1 MPRTEPGKTL
11 EAGFG
16 TAIITPPTPVQLAG
30 FIDDQPATDVHDD
43 LEVRALFLRGEH
55 GSVCLLVCDLLGLSP
70 RFANPVR
77 DAVATALE
85 LDRAAVLTSCIHT
98 HAGPS
103 TIQGGHLL
111 GWITPDG
118 YLETL
123 VERGVAAA
131 LSARAAAAPASLRA
145 GRWPLPPGLSRNR
158 RGLPYDPTFAVVD
171 VIGAGDARIGTIA
184 NVSIHPVALGPEC
197 LAVSSDWVGS
207 FRTALERRAGGSAIL
222 LSGAIGDVNPCHVHR
237 QDNDCDGDGFA
248 EAEQLGND
256 VAECVDGV
264 LGETDPVAADGPEV
278 VRHRVI
284 DVTLG
289 STLLTAGREGRT
301 VPIELVEWT
310 IGPVRLVS
318 IPGEA
323 FHALGR
329 AIEARATP
337 GTHVLLAGLAPEWHG
352 YLPSPF
358 GDGYEESTSYGRD
371 AVATIAAAL
380 TS

>member
-1 MPRTEPGKTL
+1 MATL

-16 TAIITPPTPVQLAG
+16 SAIITPPTPVQLAG
-30 FIDDQPATDVHDD
+30 FIDDQPATEVHDD

-55 GSVCLLVCDLLGLSP
+55 GGVCLLVCDLLGLSP

-77 DAVATALE
+77 DAVAAAL
-85 LDRAAVLTSCIHT
+85 DIPRAAVLTSCIHT

-103 TIQGGHLL
+103 TLEGSHLL

-118 YLETL
+118 YAETL
-123 VERGVAAA
+123 VDRCVAAA
-131 LSARAAAAPASLRA
+131 LASRAAAEPATLRA
-145 GRWPLPPGLSRNR
+145 GRWPLPEGLSINR
-158 RGLPYDPTFAVVD
+158 RGHRYDPTFAVVD
-171 VIGAGDARIGTIA
+171 VIGPSGTRIGTVA

-197 LAVSSDWVGS
+197 LAVSSDWVGP
-207 FRTALERRAGGSAIL
+207 FRTELERRAGGCAIL

-237 QDNDCDGDGFA
+237 QDNDCGGDGFA
-248 EAEQLGND
+248 EAEQLGHD
-256 VAECVDGV
+256 VAQSVDAV
-264 LGETDPVAADGPEV
+264 LGEAEPLPVDGPKV
-278 VRHRVI
+278 VRHRVV

-289 STLLTAGREGRT
+289 ATLLTAGREGRT
-301 VPIELVEWT
+301 VPVELVEWT

-329 AIEARATP
+329 AVEARVGE

-358 GDGYEESTSYGRD
+358 GDGYEEATSYGAG
-371 AVATIAAAL
+371 AVAAIADAL
-380 TS
+380 TH

>member
-1 MPRTEPGKTL
+1 MASL

-16 TAIITPPTPVQLAG
+16 AAIITPPTPVQLAG
-30 FIDDQPATDVHDD
+30 FIDDQPATEVHDD

-77 DAVATALE
+77 DAVAAALE
-85 LDRAAVLTSCIHT
+85 LDRPAVLTSCIHT

-103 TIQGGHLL
+103 TLEGAHLL
-111 GWITPDG
+111 GWITPEG
-118 YLETL
+118 YLDTL
-123 VERGVAAA
+123 VERCVAAA
-131 LSARAAAAPASLRA
+131 LAARDATTSATLRA
-145 GRWPLPPGLSRNR
+145 GRWPLPEGLSINR
-158 RGLPYDPTFAVVD
+158 RGLPYQPTFAVVD
-171 VIGAGDARIGTIA
+171 VIGSDGGRIGTVA

-197 LAVSSDWVGS
+197 LAVSSDWVGP
-207 FRTALERRAGGSAIL
+207 FRTELERRAGGKAIL

-237 QDNDCDGDGFA
+237 QDNDCGDDGFA

-256 VAECVDGV
+256 VAEGVDSVLSEAEPVAVDGPSV
-264 LGETDPVAADGPEV
+264 T
-278 VRHRVI
+278 RHRVV

-301 VPIELVEWT
+301 VPVELVEWS
-310 IGPVRLVS
+310 IGPVRLMS

-329 AIEARATP
+329 AIEDRAP
-337 GTHVLLAGLAPEWHG
+337 DGTHVLLAGLAPEWHG

-358 GDGYEESTSYGRD
+358 RDGYEEATSYGRD
-371 AVATIAAAL
+371 AVAAIADAL
-380 TS
+380 TH